1 MSEKQ
6 KAKLDPISVIYVAS
20 GNKHKVKELAVMLA
34 PKGFAVRGLES
45 CVGFVAPEETGST
58 FLENARLKARA
69 LRDFLVNHGEGKG
82 GHSAK
87 KDGHGMPCPYV
98 IADDSGLVC
107 DDLSGEP
114 GVLSA
119 RYAGPNATDAENNQK
134 LVEMFNTV
142 THWSRTARYVC
153 VLYLIKSDGTETHF
167 EGVCEGVITLVP
179 KGVGGFGYDPHFYLE
194 ELNKTMAELTL
205 AEKNKISHRAKAL
218 NLLIKSL

>member
-1 MSEKQ
+1 MSELKT
-6 KAKLDPISVIYVAS
+6 IYIAS
-20 GNKHKVKELAVMLA
+20 GNKHKIKELAVMLA
-34 PKGFAVRGLES
+34 PKGFAVRGLEG

-58 FLENARLKARA
+58 FLENAKIKARA
-69 LRDFLVNHGEGKG
+69 LRDFLVKQG
-82 GHSAK
+82 GGNIKS
-87 KDGHGMPCPYV
+87 GHGMPCPYV

-107 DDLSGEP
+107 DDLNGEP

-153 VLYLIKSDGTETHF
+153 VLCLIKPDGTETHF

-179 KGVGGFGYDPHFYLE
+179 QGAGGFGYDPHFYLE
-194 ELNKTMAELTL
+194 NLNKTMAELTL
-205 AEKNKISHRAKAL
+205 SEKNKISHRAKAL
-218 NLLIKSL
+218 GLLLKSL